1 MKNTQNKKKYSEK
14 TENMKRLCI
23 DRNIKYRR
31 KKNFIKKGY
40 QLSQICGFDVII
52 FTFDT
57 KQNKL
62 NQFYTSPDFQFDRVN
77 QMILEETSKY
87 QVVDAGTLFA
97 R

>member
-1 MKNTQNKKKYSEK
+1 MKITEENTQKTINKK
-14 TENMKRLCI
+14 RICQ

-40 QLSQICGFDVII
+40 QLSQICGFNVII

-62 NQFYTSPDFQFDRVN
+62 NQFYTTPDF
-77 QMILEETSKY
+77 
-87 QVVDAGTLFA
+87 
-97 R
+97 

>member
-1 MKNTQNKKKYSEK
+1 
-14 TENMKRLCI
+14 MKREGI
-23 DRNIKYRR
+23 DNNIKYRR

-40 QLSQICGFDVII
+40 QLSQICGFDVVI

-62 NQFYTSPDFQFDRVN
+62 NQFYTSPGFQFDQVKQKIEN
-77 QMILEETSKY
+77 DTSKY
-87 QVVDAGTLFA
+87 QVVNAGEMFA